1 MTHKA
6 MSTFQRFVRNNE
18 GSATVEFVLALPILL
33 ALMAFSIQ
41 YGNALAIR
49 NNLDVAARDA
59 ARYLARAPLNDSTGA
74 SIDSTFI
81 NKSQAMV
88 AERVLF
94 TKSTIT
100 TFSANSDVDGATVE
114 VTIDVPFPLL
124 AWLGLFDT
132 ATPSLTMSS
141 SEYWV
146 RTGDRVVMEPLGG

>member
-1 MTHKA
+1 MVHTGRRCVGHVATEGFHVTHKA

-100 TFSANSDVDGATVE
+100 TFSANSDVDGATVSDLPIIVNGGE
-114 VTIDVPFPLL
+114 VKLDNVAVTT
-124 AWLGLFDT
+124 FDT
-132 ATPSLTMSS
+132 LLS
-141 SEYWV
+141 
-146 RTGDRVVMEPLGG
+146 